1 MGVLIE
7 MMYSFLQNNAR
18 YYRNEGADMIRITDS
33 DLEMIEVLKSHGRIS
48 VSELAKTLG
57 VSRSTAQKR
66 LERLEA
72 SGVIESYTCILSAA
86 YRRSWVSA
94 HVLVNVTTKSMDSVV
109 EGLSAVAGVEEVH
122 SVSGE
127 FDLIVVISAPS
138 VESVE
143 ASVDAVIAIA
153 GVERTRTSIILSTR
167 LKRRP

>member
-1 MGVLIE
+1 
-7 MMYSFLQNNAR
+7 
-18 YYRNEGADMIRITDS
+18 MIRITDS
-33 DLEMIEVLKSHGRIS
+33 DLEIIEVLKAPGRMS
-48 VSELAKTLG
+48 VSDLAKTLG

-94 HVLVNVTTKSMDSVV
+94 HVLVNVAPKSMDFVV
-109 EGLSAVAGVEEVH
+109 EGLASVTGVEEVH

-143 ASVDAVIAIA
+143 ASVDAVIALN

-167 LKRRP
+167 VRRRP

>member
-1 MGVLIE
+1 
-7 MMYSFLQNNAR
+7 
-18 YYRNEGADMIRITDS
+18 MIRITDS

-48 VSELAKTLG
+48 VSDLAKTLG

-72 SGVIESYTCILSAA
+72 SGVIESYTCILSAG

-94 HVLVNVTTKSMDSVV
+94 HVLVNVATKSMDPVV
-109 EGLSAVAGVEEVH
+109 AGLASVAGVEEVH

-127 FDLIVVISAPS
+127 FDLIVVIYAPS